1 MPQIVD
7 IVTAPPPY
15 VVEQAQATAFARS
28 HFGDALPNIDR
39 LLPLFANTGIKT
51 RRLSQP
57 TRGISSSTTSANEIA
72 RTSRAPPRSARLLV
86 ANSCWSSNA
95 FRSV

>member
-57 TRGISSSTTSANEIA
+57 HAWYLVEHDLGARNRAYIEIPTA
-72 RTSRAPPRSARLLV
+72 LCTAAGCELLLEL
-86 ANSCWSSNA
+86 
-95 FRSV
+95 